1 MNIGIN
7 QANQQPLIKQAPRS
21 LLTSNVAPRTT
32 SLTKFDNNIFTLNS
46 FEIKCIMLQIAY
58 MESDSNSA
66 AVFGDRLGQYHVSDY
81 LLKKYGYKDES
92 GWTGL
97 DGIDTETLFLETP
110 AIQDKIMMMFF
121 NDNYPKLIQTGA
133 IRHNDSK
140 SIVAGILAVSYQFQ
154 DVENPNIGS
163 NDKVANNVLAEI
175 KQQSNFN
182 YNAIKAQIWRDD
194 GGQEDILGRPAG
206 LFFNAGKYAI
216 QNLAADYTLT

>member
-1 MNIGIN
+1 MNTGIN
-7 QANQQPLIKQAPRS
+7 QANQQPLIKQASRS
-21 LLTSNVAPRTT
+21 LLTSNVTPKTT

-46 FEIKCIMLQIAY
+46 FEVKCIMIQIAY
-58 MESDSNSA
+58 MESDANSS
-66 AVFGDRLGQYHVSDY
+66 AVFGDRLGKYHISDY

-110 AIQDKIMMMFF
+110 AIQDKIMMRFF
-121 NDNYPKLIQTGA
+121 DDNYPKLIQTGA
-133 IRHNDSK
+133 IRQSDAK
-140 SIVAGILAVSYQFQ
+140 STVAGMLAVSYQFQ

-182 YNAIKAQIWRDD
+182 YNAIKAQIWRDN
-194 GGQEDILGRPAG
+194 GSQEDILGRSAG

-216 QNLAADYTLT
+216 QNLAADYTIT

>member
-1 MNIGIN
+1 MNTGIS
-7 QANQQPLIKQAPRS
+7 QANQQPLLKQAPRS

-32 SLTKFDNNIFTLNS
+32 SLTKFDTNILTLNS
-46 FEIKCIMLQIAY
+46 FEVRCVMLQIAY

-66 AVFGDRLGQYHVSDY
+66 AVFGDRLGKYHISDY
-81 LLKKYGYKDES
+81 VLKKYGYKDES

-97 DGIDTETLFLETP
+97 DGVDTEALFLETP

-121 NDNYPKLIQTGA
+121 DDNYPKLIQTGA
-133 IRHNDSK
+133 IRQNDAK
-140 SIVAGILAVSYQFQ
+140 PTIAGLLAVSYQFQ

-163 NDKVANNVLAEI
+163 NEKVSNSILSEI

-182 YNAIKAQIWRDD
+182 YNAVKTQIWRDN
-194 GGQEDILGRPAG
+194 GGQQDTLGRSAG

-216 QNLAADYTLT
+216 QNLAADYTIT